1 MKAIVN
7 RRYGT
12 PDGLR
17 LEDVDTPLP
26 GPGEVLVRVRAAGVD
41 PGVWHHVTGL
51 PWLGR
56 LGFGLRRPRQVVPG
70 LDLAGV
76 VEAVG
81 DRVTGF
87 APGDEVYGNAPGSFA
102 EYAVAPVATLA
113 HKPATLDLEHAAA
126 MPISATTA
134 LDAVRGAG
142 RVRAGQRVLVLGAG
156 GGVGSFA
163 VQIAKADGA
172 AVTGVCSADKADL
185 VRSLGADDVVD
196 YAREDVVVAR
206 GPVHDVVV
214 DTAGN
219 RPTRELRRAVVPGGT
234 IVFVGG
240 EGTGG
245 RLFGGFD
252 RQLLAAAASPL
263 VGHRLVSLY
272 SRVRA
277 EALTELASLVD
288 GGSVRPLLDRTYPP
302 AAAAEAVAHVA
313 GGHSRG
319 KVVLTV

>member
-7 RRYGT
+7 RAYGA
-12 PDGLR
+12 PNGVR
-17 LEDVDTPLP
+17 LEEVDTPRP

-56 LGFGLRRPRQVVPG
+56 LGFGLRRPRQPVPG

-81 DRVTGF
+81 ARVTGF

-113 HKPATLDLEHAAA
+113 RKPATLTFEQAAA

-134 LDAVRGAG
+134 LDAVRDAG

-163 VQIAKADGA
+163 VQIAVADGA
-172 AVTGVCSADKADL
+172 VVTGVCSAGKAEL
-185 VRSLGADDVVD
+185 VRSLGAGDVVD
-196 YAREDVVVAR
+196 YTREDVVAR

-219 RPTRELRRAVVPGGT
+219 RPTRELRRALVPGGAV
-234 IVFVGG
+234 VFVGG
-240 EGTGG
+240 EGAGG

-252 RQLLAAAASPL
+252 RQLLAAATSPF

-277 EALTELASLVD
+277 DALEALTALVD
-288 GGSVRPLLDRTYPP
+288 AGSVRPVLDRTYPL
-302 AAAAEAVAHVA
+302 AAAADAVEHVA
-313 GGHSRG
+313 RGHSTG
-319 KVVLTV
+319 KVVLTI

>member
-7 RRYGT
+7 HAYGT
-12 PDGLR
+12 PDDLR
-17 LEDVDTPLP
+17 LDDVDTPRP

-87 APGDEVYGNAPGSFA
+87 APGDEVYGNGRGSFA
-102 EYAVAPVATLA
+102 EYTVAPVATLA
-113 HKPATLDLEHAAA
+113 RKPAALTFAEAAA

-142 RVRAGQRVLVLGAG
+142 RVRPGQRVLVLGAG
-156 GGVGSFA
+156 GGVGCFA
-163 VQIAKADGA
+163 VQVAKREGA
-172 AVTGVCSADKADL
+172 VVTGVCSAGKADL

-196 YAREDVVVAR
+196 YAREDVLAR

-219 RPTRELRRAVVPGGT
+219 RATRELRRAAVPGGT
-234 IVFVGG
+234 VVFVGG
-240 EGTGG
+240 EGAGG

-252 RQLLAAAASPL
+252 RQLLAAARSPL
-263 VGHRLVSLY
+263 AGHRLVSLY

-277 EALTELASLVD
+277 EALADLTSLVE
-288 GGSVRPLLDRTYPP
+288 GGGLRPVLDRTYPL
-302 AAAAEAVAHVA
+302 AAAAEAVRHVA
-313 GGHSRG
+313 GGHTRG
-319 KVVLTV
+319 KVVLTT

>member
-7 RRYGT
+7 RAYGS

-17 LEDVDTPLP
+17 LEDVDTPRP
-26 GPGEVLVRVRAAGVD
+26 GPGEVLVRVHAAGVD

-56 LGFGLRRPRQVVPG
+56 LGFGLRRPRQPVLG

-81 DRVTGF
+81 ARVTGF
-87 APGDEVYGNAPGSFA
+87 APGDEVYGNGRGSFA

-113 HKPATLDLEHAAA
+113 RKPATLTFAQAAA

-134 LDAVRGAG
+134 LDAVRDAG
-142 RVRAGQRVLVLGAG
+142 RVRAAHRVLVLGAG

-163 VQIAKADGA
+163 VQIAAADGA
-172 AVTGVCSADKADL
+172 VVTGVCSAGKADL
-185 VRSLGADDVVD
+185 VRSLGADEVVD
-196 YAREDVVVAR
+196 YAREDVTAR
-206 GPVHDVVV
+206 GPVHHVVV

-219 RPTRELRRAVVPGGT
+219 RPTRDLRRAVVPGGT
-234 IVFVGG
+234 VVFVGG
-240 EGTGG
+240 EGAGG

-252 RQLLAAAASPL
+252 RQLLAAATSPV

-272 SRVRA
+272 SRVRT
-277 EALTELASLVD
+277 EALESLTALATAGSLSPV
-288 GGSVRPLLDRTYPP
+288 LDRTYPL
-302 AAAAEAVAHVA
+302 AAAADAVRQVA
-313 GGHSRG
+313 SGHSTG
-319 KVVLTV
+319 KVVLTT

>member
-7 RRYGT
+7 RAYGA

-17 LEDVDTPLP
+17 LEEVDTPRP

-56 LGFGLRRPRQVVPG
+56 LGFGLRRPQQPVPG

-76 VEAVG
+76 VEVVG
-81 DRVTGF
+81 ARVTGF

-102 EYAVAPVATLA
+102 EYAVAPVGTLA
-113 HKPATLDLEHAAA
+113 RKPAGLTFEQAAA

-134 LDAVRGAG
+134 LDAVRDAG

-163 VQIAKADGA
+163 VQIAVADGA
-172 AVTGVCSADKADL
+172 VVTGVCSAGKAEL
-185 VRSLGADDVVD
+185 VRSLGAGDVVD
-196 YAREDVVVAR
+196 YAREDVVAR

-219 RPTRELRRAVVPGGT
+219 RPTRELRRAVVPGGAV
-234 IVFVGG
+234 VFVGG
-240 EGTGG
+240 EGADG

-252 RQLLAAAASPL
+252 RQLLAAATSPF

-277 EALTELASLVD
+277 DALEALTALVD
-288 GGSVRPLLDRTYPP
+288 AGSVRPVLDRTYPL
-302 AAAAEAVAHVA
+302 AAAADAVEHVA
-313 GGHSRG
+313 RGHSTG
-319 KVVLTV
+319 KVVLTI

>member
-7 RRYGT
+7 RSYGA

-17 LEDVDTPLP
+17 PAEVDTPRP
-26 GPGEVLVRVRAAGVD
+26 GPGEVLVRVRAVGVD

-81 DRVTGF
+81 DRVTGLT
-87 APGDEVYGNAPGSFA
+87 PGDEVYGNAPGSFA

-113 HKPATLDLEHAAA
+113 AKPATLTFEQAAA

-134 LDAVRGAG
+134 LDAVRDAG

-172 AVTGVCSADKADL
+172 VVTGVCSAGKADL

-196 YAREDVVVAR
+196 YAREDVTAR
-206 GPVHDVVV
+206 GLVHDVVV

-219 RPTRELRRAVVPGGT
+219 RLTRELRRTLVPGGT
-234 IVFVGG
+234 VVFVGG
-240 EGTGG
+240 EGGGG

-252 RQLLAAAASPL
+252 RQLLAAAASPF

-272 SRVRA
+272 SRVRT
-277 EALTELASLVD
+277 EALDTLSALVEAGRLAPV
-288 GGSVRPLLDRTYPP
+288 LDRTYPL
-302 AAAAEAVAHVA
+302 AAAADAGRHVA
-313 GGHSRG
+313 GGHTTG
-319 KVVLTV
+319 KVVLTI